1 MLGSVCS
8 RVVAGAFAMAI
19 LPAALAA
26 ITCDADNLCP
36 ESAPCCSQYGECGI
50 GAYCLGGC
58 NPKFSYQVESCAP
71 QPICVDGSY
80 TFPNLDSLESNTKYL
95 GDSSQTEFV
104 YSGYPLESDGNLLV
118 TMPNGSVGTVIAT
131 STYVWYGKVDVVM
144 KSSRGQGVVTAFIL
158 FSDVQDEIDWEF
170 VGADLGTVQTNFY
183 YQGILDWFNSQNI
196 SLADTFANWHTYSV
210 DWQQDYI
217 QWSVDG
223 QVGRTLYKN
232 DTYNATSGV
241 YKFPQ
246 TPSRVQLSLWPG
258 GLASNAPGTI
268 AWAGGEINWDSEDI
282 QQYGYDYAIVK
293 SVDVQCY
300 SPPAFVNQNGG
311 KSYRYLNRNGTQ
323 ESVVITD
330 DDTVLASFE
339 ASGTDMNA
347 GESSSSSSAA
357 ASSSSMASAKSS
369 IASSSATTSSA
380 TTSST
385 TSSSSS
391 QSVPNASE
399 VDESSSSAEAS
410 TSSVPSI
417 PGGNGGGNDLQR
429 GSSSS
434 QSIPDASE
442 ISVST
447 SSSSSSD
454 TSTNASTTSSSS
466 STSTSGNRS
475 SASSVT
481 SPATTATATAGS
493 GFSQGGSTT
502 STNAG
507 TVLTPGSG
515 LLVVSCITFI
525 SGFLFMI

>member
-1 MLGSVCS
+1 
-8 RVVAGAFAMAI
+8 MAI

-357 ASSSSMASAKSS
+357 ASSS
-369 IASSSATTSSA
+369 
-380 TTSST
+380 
-385 TSSSSS
+385 
-391 QSVPNASE
+391 
-399 VDESSSSAEAS
+399 
-410 TSSVPSI
+410 
-417 PGGNGGGNDLQR
+417 
-429 GSSSS
+429 
-434 QSIPDASE
+434 
-442 ISVST
+442 
-447 SSSSSSD
+447 D

>member
-1 MLGSVCS
+1 
-8 RVVAGAFAMAI
+8 
-19 LPAALAA
+19 ALAA

-347 GESSSSSSAA
+347 
-357 ASSSSMASAKSS
+357 
-369 IASSSATTSSA
+369 
-380 TTSST
+380 
-385 TSSSSS
+385 
-391 QSVPNASE
+391 
-399 VDESSSSAEAS
+399 
-410 TSSVPSI
+410 
-417 PGGNGGGNDLQR
+417 
-429 GSSSS
+429 
-434 QSIPDASE
+434 E

-515 LLVVSCITFI
+515 LLV
-525 SGFLFMI
+525 